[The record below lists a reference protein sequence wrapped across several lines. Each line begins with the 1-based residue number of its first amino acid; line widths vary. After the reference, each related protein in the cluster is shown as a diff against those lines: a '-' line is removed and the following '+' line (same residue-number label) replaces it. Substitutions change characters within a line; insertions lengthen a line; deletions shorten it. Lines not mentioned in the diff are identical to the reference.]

1 MELKVELR
9 EAFAYLREHH
19 QSLLNTDASVL
30 GIAYTPDDE
39 ADFYIIQLSLDEEEK
54 AEKGV
59 DYYNVHLEG
68 GNISSSEGVQDY
80 IGDEDIDNLIEEL
93 PEFMEKIQYQVYQL
107 ENSPFGYESS
117 FALKHIF
124 PSLPNPDDSDPTT
137 FKSEAI
143 ALITNLNKQ

>member
-19 QSLLNTDASVL
+19 QSLLNTNASVL

>member
-124 PSLPNPDDSDPTT
+124 PSLPDPDDSDPTT

>member
-19 QSLLNTDASVL
+19 QSLLNTNASVL

-39 ADFYIIQLSLDEEEK
+39 ADFYIIQLSLDEEAK
-54 AEKGV
+54 AEEGV

>member
-19 QSLLNTDASVL
+19 QSLLNTNASVL

-39 ADFYIIQLSLDEEEK
+39 ADFYIIQLSLDEEAK
-54 AEKGV
+54 AEEGV

-124 PSLPNPDDSDPTT
+124 PSLPDPDDSDPTT